1 MVEHL
6 SVGNDAVRRTG
17 SPCTADAS
25 TCFLFFE
32 LDQLFVLRVHFRE
45 FLLSFLNACC
55 RDAATTSPHPA
66 ASKQTGN
73 FNPKPSDVAN
83 PAE

>member
-1 MVEHL
+1 M
-6 SVGNDAVRRTG
+6 
-17 SPCTADAS
+17 P
-25 TCFLFFE
+25 
-32 LDQLFVLRVHFRE
+32 
-45 FLLSFLNACC
+45 
-55 RDAATTSPHPA
+55 AAEMQPRPAHRAAGFPHPA